1 MALAPGLPRFRCKRT
16 FFNINRVLEGK
27 TQVTFLI
34 RKKITRRGRRC
45 EQGGGGR
52 SIDLSLGAR
61 LEQGRYMDFS
71 SPKIKSVGP
80 KAQFG
85 PEAALLH

>member
-34 RKKITRRGRRC
+34 RGEKNNQEEEVGAGRW
-45 EQGGGGR
+45 GWGR
-52 SIDLSLGAR
+52 
-61 LEQGRYMDFS
+61 
-71 SPKIKSVGP
+71 
-80 KAQFG
+80 
-85 PEAALLH
+85 

>member
-34 RKKITRRGRRC
+34 RGKKITRRRRW
-45 EQGGGGR
+45 EQGGGGGGV
-52 SIDLSLGAR
+52 DLSLGAR
-61 LEQGRYMDFS
+61 LEQGRYVDFF

-80 KAQFG
+80 
-85 PEAALLH
+85 